1 MAKDE
6 TKRLSPSL
14 IETDR
19 DSFAALQAISNY
31 APANPAY
38 TAAAVAAA
46 HDDLLAAQAAEAQAV
61 AAAAAA
67 RDEAVSKEWNFHNL
81 LLGVK
86 DQVTAQFGR
95 NSNEVQSLGRK
106 KTSEYKPRTRKSKD
120 PKDDKGEK

>member
-6 TKRLSPSL
+6 TKRLSPSQL
-14 IETDR
+14 EADK
-19 DSFAALQAISNY
+19 SAFAALQAITNY

-46 HDDLLAAQAAEAQAV
+46 HDDLLAAQAAEAQAM

-67 RDEAVSKEWNFHNL
+67 RDDAVSKEWKFHNL

-106 KTSEYKPRTRKSKD
+106 KSSEYKPRARK
-120 PKDDKGEK
+120 PKTPQGGK